1 MALYRT
7 QNAVTGVPL
16 PVQELS
22 MPVTRQWL
30 PIQGRCQ
37 QGGSAYLCARLRR
50 TEEAM
55 QEALATERVE
65 ILADAKKTAG
75 DQIQAALED
84 SNTTMLEKAR
94 KK

>member
-1 MALYRT
+1 
-7 QNAVTGVPL
+7 
-16 PVQELS
+16 
-22 MPVTRQWL
+22 
-30 PIQGRCQ
+30 
-37 QGGSAYLCARLRR
+37 
-50 TEEAM
+50 M